1 MSMRKRKKIQKM
13 LRKKPLTTRLS
24 NESKLPQNL
33 KRVFLLVSYVGIKEN
48 IRQPKLPDVFRR
60 GENSFVFIIG
70 FNPTF
75 SLTYVK
81 LSVLRFLR
89 YSFEQVRLFAKNY
102 YIYFFLSHLTLKISR
117 ILSVKRTPRFWVL
130 LLNSPHCKSSIT
142 GLRFFLPLIEIIANS
157 HPVTNP
163 SRALLLGFFPARLIA
178 APRL

>member
-1 MSMRKRKKIQKM
+1 MPLRKRKKIQKM
-13 LRKKPLTTRLS
+13 LRKKPLTARLS
-24 NESKLPQNL
+24 NESKRTQNL
-33 KRVFLLVSYVGIKEN
+33 KRAFLPVFYVGIKEN

-81 LSVLRFLR
+81 LSVQKFLR
-89 YSFEQVRLFAKNY
+89 HSLEQVRPFAKKY
-102 YIYFFLSHLTLKISR
+102 YIYLFLSHLTLKISR
-117 ILSVKRTPRFWVL
+117 ILSVKRTPSFWVL
-130 LLNSPHCKSSIT
+130 LLNSPHCKSSIA
-142 GLRFFLPLIEIIANS
+142 GLRLFLLLFETIANS

-163 SRALLLGFFPARLIA
+163 SRAPFLGFSPTRLIA